1 MRLGGGSASGAT
13 AGTVLVDGSGGV
25 GRSGT
30 EATIEEVSR
39 SMGSRDTSGLA
50 ETEKR
55 QRQCGAAAMP
65 CPEHEPASRVS
76 SEMVLGTRCATRCGP
91 GLCDRQ
97 HDEPWSLRRPA
108 FSQQA
113 AGAVL
118 SQAAGW
124 RSGGQQQ
131 WPVAWPRQSWPV
143 SQRHA
148 PPCARAAFASARSSR
163 TICAIRICRR
173 RIGMG
178 FVGAGP
184 GACPARSAVS
194 D

>member
-1 MRLGGGSASGAT
+1 MRWGGGSASGETDAK
-13 AGTVLVDGSGGV
+13 VLEVSSGVV
-25 GRSGT
+25 GHAGT
-30 EATIEEVSR
+30 EATTGEVSR
-39 SMGSRDTSGLA
+39 SVGSSDTSGLA

-55 QRQCGAAAMP
+55 QRQC
-65 CPEHEPASRVS
+65 EPAESSCVVRGAWCAVGQRSR
-76 SEMVLGTRCATRCGP
+76 LATWQHGLAALLLRTAYCAPRTA
-91 GLCDRQ
+91 L
-97 HDEPWSLRRPA
+97 L
-108 FSQQA
+108 QQA
-113 AGAVL
+113 EGAVL
-118 SQAAGW
+118 SQAARC

-143 SQRHA
+143 SQRQA

-173 RIGMG
+173 RISMG

-184 GACPARSAVS
+184 RACPARSAVS